1 MGTRSKNPSRR
12 VRHEVLYSN
21 SITLRYT
28 IYHTQFL
35 IYEFLIAFT
44 LCRDSRVTRQ
54 PSDDKGL
61 LALLSLAALLCL
73 HGRCASSSLVVA
85 IANLF
90 ISCCK
95 HYRCN
100 GVAAAAAAA

>member
-1 MGTRSKNPSRR
+1 VGTRSKNPSRR

-21 SITLRYT
+21 SIT